1 MVVARTKKPLDELTP
16 SYQKQRKYFEENPE
30 QLLKDKKRQA
40 EYYKQNKPRLSKKKS
55 ETQRKRR
62 LEAMSML
69 GSECGA
75 CGEKYEPNR
84 KRINIEIH
92 HLEYDERDKE
102 KLKKYGTIADV
113 VQDVLKMSEKGE
125 NPKKKYLLLCSDCN
139 KLESLV
145 RKNPDKAMSFLA
157 WCIEQGIIDVETPN
171 PEGNKRIDEFIRKTK
186 N

>member
-1 MVVARTKKPLDELTP
+1 MAKPKKPIKELTP
-16 SYQKQRKYFEENPE
+16 SYQQQRKYLEENPE
-30 QLLKDKKRQA
+30 AFLKQQNYQA
-40 EYYKQNKPRLSKKKS
+40 GYYKKNKPRLSKKKS

-69 GSECGA
+69 GSECDA

-102 KLKKYGTIADV
+102 RLKKYGTIADV

-125 NPKKKYLLLCSDCN
+125 NPKKKFLLLCADCN
-139 KLESLV
+139 KLESLI
-145 RKNPDKAMSFLA
+145 RKNSDKAMSFFA
-157 WCIEQGIIDVETPN
+157 WCVEQGIIDVETPD
-171 PEGNKRIDEFIRKTK
+171 PEGNKRIDEFIRKTM

>member
-1 MVVARTKKPLDELTP
+1 M
-16 SYQKQRKYFEENPE
+16 
-30 QLLKDKKRQA
+30 
-40 EYYKQNKPRLSKKKS
+40 
-55 ETQRKRR
+55 
-62 LEAMSML
+62 
-69 GSECGA
+69 
-75 CGEKYEPNR
+75 
-84 KRINIEIH
+84 
-92 HLEYDERDKE
+92 
-102 KLKKYGTIADV
+102 KKYGTIADV